1 MANIICPVRQTPF
14 PVFLHN
20 MLSQVEK
27 DGLAHIIGWVGG
39 GKAIKIHDRNAFTDL
54 IIPRYFPQRT
64 QFKSFLKQLGLYK
77 FERIGKLHPLAT
89 MGREYAG
96 AYMNPDFLKHDFSR
110 CLRIQRIKTHS
121 TSRQCKKKTG
131 RTIPD
136 EKSVVPVVRLE
147 RSQIVVQHPSPLACA
162 RHHSSSENDSCARLY
177 QQYQLAVGGAIREQH
192 IKEGLPRAGEDGSS
206 SSYPV
211 PATEYPSSSF
221 PTTGH
226 QPPQQAQETLSRMIL
241 CGDRNELQ
249 QKNPPEPGPAPIDLA
264 VLPPESSDEPPPQKD
279 QLFGQTFYH
288 PP

>member
-1 MANIICPVRQTPF
+1 
-14 PVFLHN
+14 

-54 IIPRYFPQRT
+54 IIPRYFPQQT

-89 MGREYAG
+89 MSREYTG
-96 AYMNPDFLKHDFSR
+96 AYINPDFLKHDFSR
-110 CLRIQRIKTHS
+110 CFKIQRIKTHS
-121 TSRQCKKKTG
+121 TSGQCKKKTG
-131 RTIPD
+131 GAIAD
-136 EKSVVPVVRLE
+136 ENSVVPVVRLE
-147 RSQIVVQHPSPLACA
+147 RSQIGVQHPSPSACA
-162 RHHSSSENDSCARLY
+162 HHESSSENSSCARLY

-206 SSYPV
+206 FSYPV
-211 PATEYPSSSF
+211 PANVF

-226 QPPQQAQETLSRMIL
+226 QPPQQAQESLSRMIL
-241 CGDRNELQ
+241 WGDRNELQ
-249 QKNPPEPGPAPIDLA
+249 QKNPPERGPAPIDLA
-264 VLPPESSDEPPPQKD
+264 VLPPESSSDEPPPQKD

-288 PP
+288 PPW